1 MIDIIEND
9 NDDDNDINNYCLKA
23 TKHAER
29 LFKMIDIIKNDND
42 DDNDIN
48 DYCLKASKHAERL
61 FKMIDIDGDGNL
73 TQNEF
78 LRVVIKNF
86 LFQTRFT
93 HSDLLCRAAS

>member
-1 MIDIIEND
+1 MTKKCQILSFLRLQEARRGGTEE
-9 NDDDNDINNYCLKA
+9 KA
-23 TKHAER
+23 SKYVER
-29 LFKMIDIIKNDND
+29 LFKMINIIKNDND

-78 LRVVIKNF
+78 LRVG
-86 LFQTRFT
+86 
-93 HSDLLCRAAS
+93 D

>member
-1 MIDIIEND
+1 M
-9 NDDDNDINNYCLKA
+9 LKGKQTGGEA
-23 TKHAER
+23 
-29 LFKMIDIIKNDND
+29 FKMIDIIENDND

-78 LRVVIKNF
+78 LRVG
-86 LFQTRFT
+86 
-93 HSDLLCRAAS
+93 D